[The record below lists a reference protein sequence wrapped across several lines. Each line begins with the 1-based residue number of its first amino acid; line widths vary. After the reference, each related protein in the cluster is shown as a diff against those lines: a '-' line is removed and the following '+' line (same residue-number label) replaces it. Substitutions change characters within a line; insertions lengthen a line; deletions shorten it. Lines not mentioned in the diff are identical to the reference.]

1 MECLDFDMDDDDDSN
16 GDEIDETD
24 DNQTDGSD
32 CDDDEIQLLEVFR
45 LYVELRNQH
54 LVYSYSPY
62 ILLPVGTI
70 FMHSQRVVYINITS
84 ILATH
89 SYTISTSACT
99 G

>member
-16 GDEIDETD
+16 DDDSNGDEIDDETD

-45 LYVELRNQH
+45 LYVEIRNQH

-62 ILLPVGTI
+62 ILLPVGTSLCI
-70 FMHSQRVVYINITS
+70 PKGLFI
-84 ILATH
+84 
-89 SYTISTSACT
+89 
-99 G
+99 